1 MSNKFTSWLACS
13 FIFKILLKIS
23 TVFSVTRSS
32 DNNPENCYCKVLS
45 NLFTT
50 NIYLSVMAWKIKELN
65 TYFLTSVLRSSWRI
79 IETTYIDY
87 VLSLEFSIRAAWEYN
102 CIYSCSVNYLMA
114 KSLMNYLALVIFL
127 PNSSTIISL
136 NYFNNIM

>member
-1 MSNKFTSWLACS
+1 MACS

-23 TVFSVTRSS
+23 SVFSETRRS
-32 DNNPENCYCKVLS
+32 DNNPENYFCIVLS

-65 TYFLTSVLRSSWRI
+65 TYFLTSVLRFSWRI

-87 VLSLEFSIRAAWEYN
+87 VLSLELSISAACEYN
-102 CIYSCSVNYLMA
+102 SIYSCSVNYFMA

-136 NYFNNIM
+136 NCFNNIM